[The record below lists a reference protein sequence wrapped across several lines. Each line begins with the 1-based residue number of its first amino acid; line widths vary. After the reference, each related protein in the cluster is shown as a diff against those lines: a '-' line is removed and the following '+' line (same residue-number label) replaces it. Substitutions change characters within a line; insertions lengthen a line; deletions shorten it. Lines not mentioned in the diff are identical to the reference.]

1 MSVLNEISML
11 SIDVGIKN
19 LSFCFFV
26 NGSIKLWDNID
37 LTEKHDTYC
46 CECSKKAK
54 YIHKNDNCIKGYCLQ
69 HAKKQKDCLMF
80 IKELSESHLK
90 KQKINVLHE
99 LCDKYKLTYTS
110 SFKKQ
115 QFIDVLLEYSKAN
128 FLQEVEKT
136 NASKVDLS
144 IIAENIMYKYNS
156 IFTQDMHIS
165 HVIIENQIGPLAN
178 KMKTIQGMLVQ
189 YFVMR
194 SPTNIPLVEFI
205 SASNKL
211 KEFTPLGK
219 KLDYKAR
226 KKLSVEVCSNLLDGT
241 EWKDYMISHSKKDD
255 LCDCYLQ
262 GLWYLKNKM

>member
-1 MSVLNEISML
+1 MSSVL

-19 LSFCFFV
+19 LSFCFFKDG
-26 NGSIKLWDNID
+26 NIEIWDNID

-54 YIHKNDNCIKGYCLQ
+54 YIYNQNNCIKGFCLA

-80 IKELSESHLK
+80 VKELSESYLK
-90 KQKINVLHE
+90 KQKIGDLLQ
-99 LCDKYKLTYTS
+99 LCEKYNLS
-110 SFKKQ
+110 FMQNFKKQ
-115 QFIDVLLEYSKAN
+115 QFIDTLLAYSKAN

-136 NASKVDLS
+136 NATKVDLS
-144 IIAENIMYKYNS
+144 VIAENIMYKYNS
-156 IFTQDMHIS
+156 IFSQDIHIT

-194 SPTNIPLVEFI
+194 SPTNIPIIEFI

-219 KLDYKAR
+219 KLDYKER
-226 KKLSVEVCSNLLDGT
+226 KKLSIEVCSNLLDGT
-241 EWKDYMISHSKKDD
+241 QWKNYMQGHSKKDD

-262 GLWYLKNKM
+262 GLWFLKNKL